1 MSEQTKLNDI
11 ANQET
16 GVNFRSPSV
25 LTRAEQLPS
34 GWDVADANS
43 ITKIKTGHTPSTDT
57 DEYWNGNIPW
67 IAIHDLSGLDT
78 VEIDE
83 TEDNITEEGLANSGA
98 KLIPEGALALCR
110 TGSIGESAIL
120 NREMATDQSTV
131 TFECYPDLSNP
142 YFLMYIFQWCQPE
155 LERLGIGST
164 HPSIQLD
171 FFPDL
176 QFLTPPLSE
185 QRKIATVLYT
195 VDQAIEK
202 TQKAINS
209 LSNIKLGVKQ
219 DIFATGLSNEQD
231 TKETRIGEVSSSWE
245 IRSASEVCD
254 EITVGIVSGA
264 TEHYVNSDDGVPFVR
279 SKNVREHGIDDSSL
293 RYISK
298 RFNEQNS
305 KSILNEGDVLTVRTG
320 VNLGESCVVN
330 EEYAGGNCFSLIISR
345 PGNKILSKYLQYYI
359 NSKKAIG
366 FIDAWKAGGGQNNF
380 NIGSMRRLPIP
391 IPPIEIQEK
400 VVEILDNVNEEIEK
414 EQEIAERLSR
424 IKRGLMQ
431 DLSSG
436 KVRTT
441 DTNIEVPDEIAQHG

>member
-142 YFLMYIFQWCQPE
+142 YFLMHIFQWCQPK

-185 QRKIATVLYT
+185 QRKIATVLHT
-195 VDQAIEK
+195 VDQAIQK
-202 TQKAINS
+202 TGEAIEC
-209 LSNIKLGVKQ
+209 IKRLEQGLMQDLFRRGV
-219 DIFATGLSNEQD
+219 EQSE
-231 TKETRIGEVSSSWE
+231 TKELRRIGEVPQHWE
-245 IRSASEVCD
+245 VVNLGDVCT
-254 EITVGIVSGA
+254 EITDGTHKSPPTI
-264 TEHYVNSDDGVPFVR
+264 DDGYPYVT
-279 SKNVREHGIDDSSL
+279 SQNVRDWGFDLIDL
-293 RYISK
+293 KYISK
-298 RFNEQNS
+298 EDHERITSRCNPEAN
-305 KSILNEGDVLTVRTG
+305 DVLYVKDGANTG
-320 VNLGESCVVN
+320 NVNVN
-330 EEYAGGNCFSLIISR
+330 TLDFEFSLLSSVALIKPDRHELKPWFLKYLLSWSKFRQLVLSQMSGTGISR
-345 PGNKILSKYLQYYI
+345 LTISKLEKTDILL
-359 NSKKAIG
+359 
-366 FIDAWKAGGGQNNF
+366 
-380 NIGSMRRLPIP
+380 
-391 IPPIEIQEK
+391 PPIE
-400 VVEILDNVNEEIEK
+400 
-414 EQEIAERLSR
+414 EQER
-424 IKRGLMQ
+424 IVEVLDTYYEHHKNQREYRDQLKYLKRGLMQ
-431 DLSSG
+431 DLLSG
-436 KVRTT
+436 EVRTT
-441 DTNIEVPDEIAQHG
+441 DVDIDIPEEVVQYG